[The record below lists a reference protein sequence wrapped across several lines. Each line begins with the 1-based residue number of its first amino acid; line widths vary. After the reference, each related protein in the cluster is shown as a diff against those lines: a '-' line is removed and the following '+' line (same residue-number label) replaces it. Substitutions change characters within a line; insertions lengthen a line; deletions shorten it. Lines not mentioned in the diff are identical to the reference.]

1 MKKTITGEL
10 VKMQLGETKTIPC
23 DGIKKCR
30 SVRQMA
36 YQVGLEREDEGLRY
50 SCDVNKGKTG
60 VTVTVVKR

>member
-1 MKKTITGEL
+1 MKKTITG
-10 VKMQLGETKTIPC
+10 QLTEMVLGDTKTIPC

-36 YQVGLEREDEGLRY
+36 YQVGVERENEGVRY
-50 SCDVNKGKTG
+50 SCDVDKRRTG